1 MGEMETNRL
10 EKAGPVKKANVATK
24 TAKGTEGVAAAC
36 ANAPTESPNRSQNVG
51 GETNAKATSGD

>member
-1 MGEMETNRL
+1 MGQMEMNML

-36 ANAPTESPNRSQNVG
+36 ANAPEESPNRSQNVG
-51 GETNAKATSGD
+51 GETNAKATSGE